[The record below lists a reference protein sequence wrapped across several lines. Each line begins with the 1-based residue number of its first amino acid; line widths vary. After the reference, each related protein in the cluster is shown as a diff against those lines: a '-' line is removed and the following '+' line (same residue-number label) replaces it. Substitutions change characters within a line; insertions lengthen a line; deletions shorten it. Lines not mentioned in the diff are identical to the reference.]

1 MLSCTLTIQTPT
13 ILKFLF
19 ITFSTSQRN
28 LFMKKMR
35 GEQKRILNPYF
46 VICLKFF
53 LFYIFTGKQN
63 IEIYQFHVESFI
75 MGNGSCSCYG
85 NCSGKW
91 WSEFSNPLLLLFSF
105 LSTCSSLYSFTTA
118 ACIYILCSSYSA
130 FVLLQGQGPDWQD
143 FLGIICL
150 LLINSAISFIEETNA
165 GNAAASLMA
174 RLAPKAKVHSY
185 KSKD

>member
-1 MLSCTLTIQTPT
+1 
-13 ILKFLF
+13 
-19 ITFSTSQRN
+19 
-28 LFMKKMR
+28 
-35 GEQKRILNPYF
+35 
-46 VICLKFF
+46 
-53 LFYIFTGKQN
+53 
-63 IEIYQFHVESFI
+63 
-75 MGNGSCSCYG
+75 MGNGSCGCYG

-105 LSTCSSLYSFTTA
+105 LSTCTSLYSFITA

-130 FVLLQGQGPDWQD
+130 FMLLQGQGPDWQD

-150 LLINSAISFIEETNA
+150 LLMNSTISFIEENNA

-185 KSKD
+185 KSKDWIQIYDFRYILHAIFRDCRVSPQSPGQKSFCFQLPAHFSVACENLFSQIFEAYSSQRSPFISNSH